1 MDIKTYLQGLEW
13 SPLTVIKLV
22 GIVIGALFVAAIV
35 LSVLGTISPGMQS
48 GLTLQPKGI
57 MYDDG
62 SYGYEE
68 PAYEYDYAV
77 SDGYAGAGIA
87 SAPSVSARNVAA
99 IYPPQPYPGGTIGD
113 EAEAYEAMQYSVS
126 VKTGNTERDCAA
138 IGDLKAKDYV
148 IFESA
153 NTHER
158 GCSFTFKVA
167 KSNTAEVVAFLEG
180 FDPEDMS
187 ENVYTIAQQIKDY
200 TSEEDILKAKLETVT
215 ATLASATDAYDDI
228 TALAI
233 RTNDADSLARVIES
247 KLQII
252 ERLTQERI
260 NVSAQLD
267 RLSRAKALELD
278 RLAYTYFNVSV
289 YESKI
294 VNGESIANMW
304 RAAMMKAV
312 ADVNRILTEV
322 TVGLLALTFLVAQWL
337 LYAALLLIVGRY
349 AWRFAVKFWNA

>member
-1 MDIKTYLQGLEW
+1 MDIKTYVEGLEW
-13 SPLTVIKLV
+13 SPFTVIKLV
-22 GIVIGALFVAAIV
+22 GIVLGALFVAALT
-35 LSVLGTISPGMQS
+35 LSVLNAVSSNVS
-48 GLTLQPKGI
+48 GVSLLKPQ
-57 MYDDG
+57 MASYDG
-62 SYGYEE
+62 
-68 PAYEYDYAV
+68 AAYDYAV
-77 SDGYAGAGIA
+77 TDGYGIGGGAPEL
-87 SAPSVSARNVAA
+87 SMRNVAS

-113 EAEAYEAMQYSVS
+113 EAEEFEVMQYSVS
-126 VKTGNTERDCAA
+126 IKTGDAEGDCSA
-138 IGDLKAKDYV
+138 IGELKAQEYV

-167 KSNTAEVVAFLEG
+167 KANVAEIVAFLEK
-180 FDPEDMS
+180 FDPEDLS
-187 ENVYTIAQQIKDY
+187 EQVYTIARQIKDY

-215 ATLASATDAYDDI
+215 DTLASATDAYDDI

-278 RLAYTYFNVSV
+278 RLEYTYFNVSV
-289 YESKI
+289 YEAKI
-294 VNGESIANMW
+294 VNAEAIRDAW
-304 RAAMMKAV
+304 RAAAV
-312 ADVNRILTEV
+312 SAVSDINRVLTEV
-322 TVGLLALTFLVAQWL
+322 TLGLVALIFLIAQWL
-337 LYAALLLIVGRY
+337 LYAVILVVVAKM
-349 AWRFAVKFWNA
+349 AWRLAVRFWHA

>member
-1 MDIKTYLQGLEW
+1 MDIHTYLQDLQR
-13 SPLTVIKLV
+13 SPLTIVKLG
-22 GIVIGALFVAAIV
+22 GIVLGALLVAAV
-35 LSVLGTISPGMQS
+35 TLSLLKAITTNTPLSLVPSTPMSGIS
-48 GLTLQPKGI
+48 
-57 MYDDG
+57 
-62 SYGYEE
+62 EE
-68 PAYEYDYAV
+68 ASYDYATN
-77 SDGYAGAGIA
+77 DGYGIGGG
-87 SAPSVSARNVAA
+87 APSISVRNAAA

-113 EAEAYEAMQYSVS
+113 EAEEFEVMQYDVS
-126 VKTGNTERDCAA
+126 ITSSGAEDDCAA
-138 IGDLKAKDYV
+138 IGDLKAKAYV

-167 KSNTAEVVAFLEG
+167 KANVEEIVALLEA
-180 FDPEDMS
+180 FDPDDLS
-187 ENVYTIAQQIKDY
+187 EQVYTIARQIKDY

-215 ATLASATDAYDDI
+215 ATLTSATDAYDDI

-233 RTNDADSLARVIES
+233 RTNDADALARVIES

-278 RLAYTYFNVSV
+278 RLEYTYFTVHV

-294 VNGESIANMW
+294 VNGEAIAEAW
-304 RAAMMKAV
+304 RNAAIAAV
-312 ADVNRILTEV
+312 HDVNRILTEV
-322 TVGLLALTFLVAQWL
+322 TLGLVALVFFIAQWV
-337 LYAALLLIVGRY
+337 LYGAIILVIARY
-349 AWRFAVKFWNA
+349 AWRIARRFWTS